1 MDSWEWNK
9 IAGAVLGTAI
19 FVMVI
24 GIISDTVYEVPT
36 PAKPGYIVKG
46 VTTAAST
53 ASSGPAKP
61 QYGPLPDFAKAIP
74 AASIAE
80 GKKISMKCAQCHDWT
95 KGGPNKIGP
104 NLFGIVGS
112 KAGTVPGFNFS
123 AAMKKSGITWTDEKL
138 EAYVMHPQQVVP
150 GNRMPFGGLSS
161 KKPADDLVAYLDTL
175 K

>member
-1 MDSWEWNK
+1 MVPTVMR
-9 IAGAVLGTAI
+9 IALAAGAVAFMATAAQASGDAAAGKHVFARCAI
-19 FVMVI
+19 CH
-24 GIISDTVYEVPT
+24 SDT
-36 PAKPGYIVKG
+36 KG
-46 VTTAAST
+46 A
-53 ASSGPAKP
+53 
-61 QYGPLPDFAKAIP
+61 
-74 AASIAE
+74 
-80 GKKISMKCAQCHDWT
+80 
-95 KGGPNKIGP
+95 PNKIGP

-161 KKPADDLVAYLDTL
+161 KKQADDLVAYLDTL